1 MSVVGYNV
9 TINKEELAEL
19 PQALYTGDIKI
30 VATTRSM
37 KAAVAKLRKS
47 PIIGFDTETRPSF
60 RKGKV
65 YNVALLQLSTRD
77 CCYLFRL
84 NRLGLRKEV
93 MDLLEDER
101 LLKVGLS
108 IKDDFMNLNKLKE
121 LHPEG
126 FVDLQSYVK
135 QFGIADNSLQRIYGI
150 LFGERISK
158 GQRLTNWEAEQLSE
172 AQMQYAALDALAC
185 IKIYDYLSAGNF
197 NPNKSEYL
205 RPIIVEDEGEMI

>member
-1 MSVVGYNV
+1 M
-9 TINKEELAEL
+9 E
-19 PQALYTGDIKI
+19 
-30 VATTRSM
+30 
-37 KAAVAKLRKS
+37 
-47 PIIGFDTETRPSF
+47 
-60 RKGKV
+60 
-65 YNVALLQLSTRD
+65 
-77 CCYLFRL
+77 
-84 NRLGLRKEV
+84 
-93 MDLLEDER
+93 LLEDEH

-197 NPNKSEYL
+197 NPNTSEYL
-205 RPIIVEDEGEMI
+205 RPIIVEDEGEII